1 MIPYIGTE
9 SCNDRQFDTISKSYL
24 QHLQSHHNHT
34 AILRYNFAL
43 NFKLWE
49 AKMQEFCGKKRF
61 VVGITGASGIRLGI
75 RFARH
80 LARFAKNS
88 EIFVIFSNGAKM
100 VSQYEDKIADIFSDS
115 HLNNLLDSHELHKD
129 SRKISRKSTAKITI
143 LNDSDLDSP
152 VSSGSFGVSAT
163 LIIPCSANTLAKI
176 ACGISETLITRAALV
191 ALKEHKT
198 LLLAP
203 REMPLNAI
211 MLQNMLVLSQM
222 GAIIAPPMLSY
233 YAGSENLAEMEDF
246 MCGKWLDSIGVEHNL
261 FPRWGESSFD
271 KRESNFNKRES
282 ASNKRKSRNQKGQ

>member
-1 MIPYIGTE
+1 
-9 SCNDRQFDTISKSYL
+9 
-24 QHLQSHHNHT
+24 
-34 AILRYNFAL
+34 
-43 NFKLWE
+43 
-49 AKMQEFCGKKRF
+49 MQNKQKF

-75 RFARH
+75 RFAGH
-80 LARFAKNS
+80 LARFANNS

-100 VSQYEDKIADIFSDS
+100 VAQYEDKIADIAGNFSKDNS
-115 HLNNLLDSHELHKD
+115 QNL
-129 SRKISRKSTAKITI
+129 TI

-152 VSSGSFGVSAT
+152 ISSGSFGVSAT

-191 ALKEHKT
+191 ALKERKT

-203 REMPLNAI
+203 REVPLNAI

-233 YAGSENLAEMEDF
+233 YSGSENLAEMEDF
-246 MCGKWLDSIGVEHNL
+246 MCGKWLDSINISHNL
-261 FPRWGESSFD
+261 FPRWGESNEN
-271 KRESNFNKRES
+271 RRES

>member
-1 MIPYIGTE
+1 
-9 SCNDRQFDTISKSYL
+9 
-24 QHLQSHHNHT
+24 
-34 AILRYNFAL
+34 
-43 NFKLWE
+43 
-49 AKMQEFCGKKRF
+49 MQNKQKF

-75 RFARH
+75 RFVGH

-100 VSQYEDKIADIFSDS
+100 VAQYEDKIADIMRDS
-115 HLNNLLDSHELHKD
+115 HLKNLLNLGKSIGESNKD
-129 SRKISRKSTAKITI
+129 LRKISHESHKVSRESTTKITL

-176 ACGISETLITRAALV
+176 ACGISGTLITRAALV
-191 ALKEHKT
+191 ALKERKT

-211 MLQNMLVLSQM
+211 MLQNMLSLSQM

-246 MCGKWLDSIGVEHNL
+246 MCGKWLDSIGITHNL
-261 FPRWGESSFD
+261 FPRWGESNSNG
-271 KRESNFNKRES
+271 RESTPNTRES
-282 ASNKRKSRNQKGQ
+282 HNKKGQ

>member
-1 MIPYIGTE
+1 
-9 SCNDRQFDTISKSYL
+9 
-24 QHLQSHHNHT
+24 
-34 AILRYNFAL
+34 
-43 NFKLWE
+43 
-49 AKMQEFCGKKRF
+49 MQNKQKF

-100 VSQYEDKIADIFSDS
+100 VAQYEDKISDILNDS
-115 HLNNLLDSHELHKD
+115 RLKNLLDLGESSGESNKD
-129 SRKISRKSTAKITI
+129 SHKISRESKRDFGIDSRKSTAKITL

-191 ALKEHKT
+191 ALKERKT

-203 REMPLNAI
+203 REVPLNAI

-246 MCGKWLDSIGVEHNL
+246 MCGKWLDSIGIAHNL
-261 FPRWGESSFD
+261 FPRWGESG
-271 KRESNFNKRES
+271 SNKQETTP
-282 ASNKRKSRNQKGQ
+282 NKRKTHNQKGQ

>member
-1 MIPYIGTE
+1 
-9 SCNDRQFDTISKSYL
+9 
-24 QHLQSHHNHT
+24 
-34 AILRYNFAL
+34 
-43 NFKLWE
+43 
-49 AKMQEFCGKKRF
+49 MQNKQKF

-75 RFARH
+75 RFAGH

-100 VSQYEDKIADIFSDS
+100 VAQYEEKIAK
-115 HLNNLLDSHELHKD
+115 NALDSAIFQG
-129 SRKISRKSTAKITI
+129 ISQNLTI

-191 ALKEHKT
+191 ALKERKT

-203 REMPLNAI
+203 REVPLNAI
-211 MLQNMLVLSQM
+211 MLQNMLILSQM

-246 MCGKWLDSIGVEHNL
+246 VCGKWLDSIGVTHNL
-261 FPRWGESSFD
+261 FPRWGESSVD
-271 KRESNFNKRES
+271 ICESTPKS
-282 ASNKRKSRNQKGQ
+282 RKSTKSKKGQ

>member
-1 MIPYIGTE
+1 
-9 SCNDRQFDTISKSYL
+9 
-24 QHLQSHHNHT
+24 
-34 AILRYNFAL
+34 
-43 NFKLWE
+43 
-49 AKMQEFCGKKRF
+49 MQNKQKF

-100 VSQYEDKIADIFSDS
+100 VAQYEEKIADIVSDS
-115 HLNNLLDSHELHKD
+115 HIKNLLNLGESNGESNKD
-129 SRKISRKSTAKITI
+129 SRKISHESHKDSRESTAKITI

-152 VSSGSFGVSAT
+152 ISSGSFGVSAT

-191 ALKEHKT
+191 ALKERKT

-211 MLQNMLVLSQM
+211 MLQNMLSLSQM

-246 MCGKWLDSIGVEHNL
+246 MCGKWLDSISIAHNL
-261 FPRWGESSFD
+261 FPRWGESSVD
-271 KRESNFNKRES
+271 RRES
-282 ASNKRKSRNQKGQ
+282 APKSRKSIESKKGQ